1 MKEHLSDMSL
11 IDSLEALVEEHDRIG
26 SPLRNRLAPGVPRD
40 RMESAL
46 MALGLTPAEELIEL
60 FAWHEVRDDP
70 GDKWR
75 VTWFWPA
82 SPLRLDEAVDEY
94 RHAMG
99 IGGVTPAELELH
111 LAAAGPGSTLTGFW
125 RSDWFPILE
134 GGEGAVQCG
143 INGQAVDGSPV
154 WRQNWHPNE
163 TFQAAQLAPTLT
175 DFVDRIVELFRAGAY
190 QWDAEYQ
197 AITTVDAVFDRL
209 GLAATG
215 RPWA

>member
-1 MKEHLSDMSL
+1 MRL

-40 RMESAL
+40 RIESAV
-46 MALGLTPAEELIEL
+46 MALGLSPPEELIEL

-70 GDKWR
+70 GDRWR

-82 SPLRLDEAVDEY
+82 SPLRLNEAVNEY
-94 RHAMG
+94 RHAMR
-99 IGGVTPAELELH
+99 IGGVTPAELDMQV
-111 LAAAGPGSTLTGFW
+111 AAAGSGSTLTGFW

-134 GGEGAVQCG
+134 RGEGAVQCA
-143 INGQAVDGSPV
+143 INGDVLGRSPV

-163 TFQAAQLAPTLT
+163 NFQAAQLAPTLT

-197 AITTVDAVFDRL
+197 AITTVDDVFDRL
-209 GLAATG
+209 GLAETN
-215 RPWA
+215 RPWP